1 MSDSLQI
8 LFFAQ
13 GALIILAAAISYRR
27 GWKQGAN
34 DAGDVLLGKI
44 IDEGYM
50 SKKQV
55 EYLFDCE
62 VTIEDGEE

>member
-8 LFFAQ
+8 LFFVQ
-13 GALIILAAAISYRR
+13 GAMIVLAAAISYRR

-50 SKKQV
+50 SKAQV
-55 EYLFDCE
+55 EYLFDVE
-62 VTIEDGEE
+62 VEEVGKE